1 MSDSDIAANNR
12 RIAKNTLYLYGR
24 MLFSLVVSLFTA
36 RIVFNALGVHDYGVL
51 NVVGSFVSMLTYLN
65 MLLQSG
71 TRRFVTIALG
81 RGNIEEMKQTFSGCL
96 TMHLIIAIVTLLIG
110 ETVGLWFVNNK
121 LVIDAGRMAAANV
134 VYQFSLMSMF
144 LSIMQ
149 APYMAAIT
157 AHEKMSVYAYI
168 SIYDVVMKLVV
179 IYLLLHI
186 SGDKLIFYSLFYF
199 CVGLSTTIFYR
210 VYCIR
215 KFVECSM
222 RFAINKPLYKEIF
235 NYVGWNAI
243 GAFAGIL
250 TFRGLDVLLNIFFGP
265 VVNAARGIAMRIC
278 DYINGFVSNF
288 YVAANPQ
295 TIKYYASG
303 NVKQMNRLIMNN
315 SKYSS
320 YLLLI
325 IGLWA
330 FLEVDYVLFL
340 WLGNVPE
347 HTVAFVRLA
356 IIQCFV
362 QSMDITI
369 ESGIHAYGKMR
380 LPNITVSI
388 VQLSILPI
396 SYVAFMLGASA
407 EAAYI
412 VMSCAYTLAVVLH
425 LWILNKYSG
434 FDWRKYLLCV
444 VGRVFIVYVASAVIP
459 VLMHITLE
467 YGILRFLSV
476 SAVSVATAI
485 ASVYW
490 IGLSADMRSRVRR
503 KAVSVARKKLRL

>member
-1 MSDSDIAANNR
+1 MPTDIAANNR

-51 NVVGSFVSMLTYLN
+51 NVVGGFVSMLTYLN
-65 MLLQSG
+65 MLLQQG
-71 TRRFVTIALG
+71 TSRFVTIALG

-144 LSIMQ
+144 LGIMQ
-149 APYMAAIT
+149 VPYMAAIT

-168 SIYDVVMKLVV
+168 SIYDVLMKLVV

-199 CVGLSTTIFYR
+199 CVGLSTIIFYR

-222 RFAINKPLYKEIF
+222 RFSINKPLYKEIF
-235 NYVGWNAI
+235 NYVGWNAV
-243 GAFAGIL
+243 GTFAFMLNGQGIN
-250 TFRGLDVLLNIFFGP
+250 VLLNTFFGP

-278 DYINGFVSNF
+278 GYINGFVGNF
-288 YVAANPQ
+288 QTAVNPQ
-295 TIKYYASG
+295 TVKYYASG

-325 IGLWA
+325 VGLWA
-330 FLEVDYVLFL
+330 FMEVDYVLFL
-340 WLGNVPE
+340 WLGSVPE
-347 HTVAFVRLA
+347 HTVAFVRLS
-356 IIQCFV
+356 IIQALIQGIDFP
-362 QSMDITI
+362 IG
-369 ESGIHAYGKMR
+369 SGIHAYGKMR
-380 LPNITVSI
+380 LPNITSSI
-388 VQLSILPI
+388 VYLSILPI
-396 SYVAFMLGASA
+396 AYLALRLGANA
-407 EAAYI
+407 EAAY
-412 VMSCAYTLAVVLH
+412 TVVVCIYPVAMGFD

-434 FDWRKYLLCV
+434 FDWREFLLSV
-444 VGRVFIVYVASAVIP
+444 VGRVLVVYSAAALIP
-459 VLMHITLE
+459 ALMHVNMSA
-467 YGILRFLSV
+467 GVVRFLSV
-476 SAVSVATAI
+476 SAVSVITATAS
-485 ASVYW
+485 AYW
-490 IGLSADMRSRVRR
+490 IGLSASMRQRVRR
-503 KAVSVARKKLRL
+503 KAVDTVRQKILKR